1 MRDPDF
7 EVARS
12 AEAAF
17 GQARMLRYVRP
28 FYLELMGF
36 NAVNASD
43 DLVAKVRRRSRRLS
57 ATRIG
62 QLLQMHW
69 RPRAMGAWYAI
80 AVQDSSL
87 SADVHDSLQTC
98 QGT

>member
-1 MRDPDF
+1 
-7 EVARS
+7 
-12 AEAAF
+12 
-17 GQARMLRYVRP
+17 MLRYVRP